1 MHRFFQLH
9 GFARFQ
15 ECAGER
21 KPPIPAQ
28 AMDGFK
34 ALDQFKKTGDK
45 KYLAQSVR
53 SLALHEQ
60 INILQKGIYVDKA
73 MKGILRVNEVG
84 EIPATVP
91 ADVVMEAGCKDST
104 GGKRTHKFG
113 EKGRT
118 KLYDVDE
125 RMAWIDEIA
134 ADYDRFAGGKRHTD
148 DMNEIKKQGTGAG
161 ATYP

>member
-1 MHRFFQLH
+1 
-9 GFARFQ
+9 
-15 ECAGER
+15 
-21 KPPIPAQ
+21 
-28 AMDGFK
+28 MDK
-34 ALDQFKKTGDK
+34 AL
-45 KYLAQSVR
+45 
-53 SLALHEQ
+53 
-60 INILQKGIYVDKA
+60 
-73 MKGILRVNEVG
+73 KGILRVNEVG
-84 EIPATVP
+84 EIPGTVP

-134 ADYDRFAGGKRHTD
+134 KDYDRFAGGKRHTD
-148 DMNEIKKQGTGAG
+148 DMNEIKKQGAGAG